1 MINRRR
7 ESNPIN
13 NRREGLQVPDLSGAG
28 LEGACL
34 RRANLAEATLHSA
47 NLRGSDLQGA
57 NLRKASLYRAN
68 LERADL
74 GGSNLGMSDLR
85 YACLEQANLCR
96 VNLNRANLLGARLAG
111 ARLDHVDIAGA
122 ILPDGTQYTE
132 ETDLERFTNVENP
145 AFAATLKAINAMDN
159 EGSAAKERESVAGDS
174 DLSWAEFVERTYG
187 SLADDPIEWHPPIYI
202 ENEDRRE

>member
-1 MINRRR
+1 MNWRR
-7 ESNPIN
+7 ENEVID

-28 LEGACL
+28 LEGVIL
-34 RRANLAEATLHSA
+34 RRANLAEAILNSA

-68 LERADL
+68 LKRADL

-111 ARLDHVDIAGA
+111 ARLDHVDLAGA
-122 ILPDGTQYTE
+122 ILPDGTPFQ
-132 ETDLERFTNVENP
+132 DGACLERFTDTQNP
-145 AFAATLKAINAMDN
+145 AFAATLEAIKTSDD
-159 EGSAAKERESVAGDS
+159 GQSAATKRESVAS
-174 DLSWAEFVERTYG
+174 DREISWAQFVERTYG
-187 SLADDPIEWHPPIYI
+187 SLADDPIEWDPPISMR
-202 ENEDRRE
+202 NADARE